1 MALINSASKSSR
13 LLASRRY
20 THDTFT
26 DAQESFTNVLDLR
39 AEEIYT
45 QAQYIPSSALP
56 FSGSSQ
62 HGLIQLASGSNLMKY
77 WYRHKLT
84 PSNVNT
90 ETWFFLNP
98 TGSDD
103 GIGAQ
108 LINDNQEVNFIS
120 PKYSVS
126 SLANA
131 ITEDATPGY
140 GVVLYKSSTYTQTSQ
155 TGSLDGGDK
164 ISGND
169 YIFDYKTGV
178 VQFMNSS
185 VDPASNEVVFMT
197 AYQYVG
203 KTLATGLDIAGDIT
217 ASNMLLTGNLQLGG
231 GSGDTISVTAEYS
244 GSLIPDVDDAF
255 DLGKSD
261 QQWKDLYI
269 NGVGYIDSFDAVT
282 STGIVS
288 GSAVYGTTLG
298 QNTTSGLKTIT
309 IESNSTVNQDLTTDA
324 NVQFAVITG
333 SAVSTSGDV
342 HGGSITSTGNISG
355 SSTSTGS
362 FGRVSATDID
372 LSSIKGNWTNVGNT
386 VADLGSIT
394 TIDINGGTIDGVS
407 NVNSTGTITGSAV
420 YGTTIGQNRT
430 DGLKTITIEA
440 NSIINQDVSTDA
452 DATLGT
458 LGVGNVTSTGIVSGS
473 SVYGTTIGQ
482 TRVDG
487 LKTITIEANSIINQ
501 DVSTDANATLGTL
514 GVGNVTSTGT
524 VSGSAVYGTTI
535 GQNTTSGLKTITI
548 ESNSTVNQDLTTDA
562 DVTFGSL
569 ISGSA
574 DLFVGAVGGNQVSA
588 SGGNLKVSGKV
599 SASSAGFTDVSASTA
614 EFTTATIT
622 GGSVTGI
629 TDIIVADGGTGV
641 STLTDGG
648 ILLGSGTDPITAMAV
663 LGDSE
668 MIVGDGS
675 TDPVAESGATLRTSI
690 GVGTGDSPQFTG
702 VTATGTITGSAVYGT
717 TIGQNRIDGVKTITI
732 ESNSTVNQDLTT
744 DASPTFDGLT
754 LTGNTLIGTLAANR
768 NLIVHGDLTAQ
779 NYIVSSSVTHLT
791 QSFSSGST
799 IFGDSPDD
807 THRITGSLF
816 IGTGSLQSVEHIT
829 GSGVISGSEVYGT
842 TIGQNR
848 TDGLKTI
855 TIEANSIINQDLS
868 TDADATLGTLGVG
881 NVTSTGIVK
890 AAGVLSGSSDAFF
903 GQYGVS
909 YVSASAGSIQAT
921 NYVSGSEVKAP
932 IGTFGTATISAGT
945 ITGITDLVVADGGT
959 GASTLTDGGILLGSG
974 TDPITAMSVLS
985 DGEMIVGD
993 GSTDPVAESGTTL
1006 RTSIGVGTGDT
1017 PQFTGLTATG
1027 TITGSAVYGTTI
1039 GQNRTDGVKTIT
1051 IEANSIINQDL
1062 STDANATLGT
1072 LGVGNVTSTG
1082 TVSGSAVYG
1091 TTLGQN
1097 RVDGLKTITIE
1108 SNSTI
1113 NQDVTTDATPTFGG
1127 ATLTGDIKT
1136 SGVISG
1142 SSDIIVGNIGGSH
1155 ISGSTGNLKVT
1166 DSLLASKV
1174 SGSEFTGSSAIF
1186 DAATIT
1192 TATIVGG
1199 TVTGITDITVA
1210 DGGTGASTFTD
1221 GGILLG
1227 SGTGAITATSVL
1239 ADGEI
1244 LIGDGT
1250 TDPVALD
1257 VGGNGGITILGTI
1270 ATGTWEA
1277 TDVAVAHGGTG
1288 VSTLT
1293 DGGVLLGSGTSAV
1306 TAMAVLGD
1314 GEFIVGDGS
1323 TDPVAESGTTLRTS
1337 IGVGT
1342 GDSPT
1347 FTGLTLTGD
1356 LTVQGDTTTLST
1368 TNLQVGDAFIFTAT
1382 GSAASNV
1389 DGGLIVQ
1396 SGSAVDSG
1404 SAIYHDTQDERWAV
1418 AKGVAS
1424 DGTAVTP
1431 TAYVSTITTANHSPN
1446 TDSGSYGSG
1455 EMWVN
1460 TTDEEIWVRT
1470 G

>member
-20 THDTFT
+20 THDTHT

-62 HGLIQLASGSNLMKY
+62 HGSIQQASGSNLMKY

-103 GIGAQ
+103 GVGAQ

-140 GVVLYKSSTYTQTSQ
+140 GVVVYKSSTYTQTSQ
-155 TGSLDGGDK
+155 TGSLGGGDK

-178 VQFMNSS
+178 LQFLNSS

-203 KTLATGLDIAGDIT
+203 TTLATGLDIAGDIS

-255 DLGKSD
+255 DLGSSG

-282 STGIVS
+282 STGTVS
-288 GSAVYGTTLG
+288 GSAVYGTTIG
-298 QNTTSGLKTIT
+298 QNRTDGLKTIT
-309 IESNSTVNQDLTTDA
+309 IESDSTVNQDLTTDA

-333 SAVSTSGDV
+333 SAVSSSYNDSFAAV
-342 HGGSITSTGNISG
+342 TSTGTVSG
-355 SSTSTGS
+355 SS
-362 FGRVSATDID
+362 
-372 LSSIKGNWTNVGNT
+372 
-386 VADLGSIT
+386 
-394 TIDINGGTIDGVS
+394 
-407 NVNSTGTITGSAV
+407 V

-458 LGVGNVTSTGIVSGS
+458 LGVGNVTSTG
-473 SVYGTTIGQ
+473 
-482 TRVDG
+482 
-487 LKTITIEANSIINQ
+487 
-501 DVSTDANATLGTL
+501 
-514 GVGNVTSTGT
+514 T
-524 VSGSAVYGTTI
+524 VSGSAVYGTTL

-574 DLFVGAVGGNQVSA
+574 DLFVGAVGGNHVSA
-588 SGGNLKVSGKV
+588 SGGNFKVSGKV

-614 EFTTATIT
+614 EFTSATIT
-622 GGSVTGI
+622 GGTITGI
-629 TDIIVADGGTGV
+629 TDLVVADGGTGA

-648 ILLGSGTDPITAMAV
+648 VLLGSGTDPITAMAV
-663 LGDSE
+663 LSDGE

-717 TIGQNRIDGVKTITI
+717 TIGQNRTDGVKTITI

-855 TIEANSIINQDLS
+855 TIEANSIINQDLT

-932 IGTFGTATISAGT
+932 TGTFGTATISAGT
-945 ITGITDLVVADGGT
+945 ITGITDITVADGGT

-993 GSTDPVAESGTTL
+993 GSTDPVAESGATL

-1062 STDANATLGT
+1062 STDADATLGT

-1142 SSDIIVGNIGGSH
+1142 SSDIIVGNIAGSH
-1155 ISGSTGNLKVT
+1155 ISGSRGNLKVT

-1174 SGSEFTGSSAIF
+1174 SGSEFTGSSANF

-1192 TATIVGG
+1192 TATIAGG

-1221 GGILLG
+1221 GG
-1227 SGTGAITATSVL
+1227 
-1239 ADGEI
+1239 
-1244 LIGDGT
+1244 
-1250 TDPVALD
+1250 
-1257 VGGNGGITILGTI
+1257 
-1270 ATGTWEA
+1270 
-1277 TDVAVAHGGTG
+1277 
-1288 VSTLT
+1288 
-1293 DGGVLLGSGTSAV
+1293 VLLGSGTDPI

-1431 TAYVSTITTANHSPN
+1431 TAYVSTITTANHNPN

>member
-62 HGLIQLASGSNLMKY
+62 HGSIQQASGSNLMKY

-90 ETWFFLNP
+90 ETWFFLSP

-103 GIGAQ
+103 GVGAQ
-108 LINDNQEVNFIS
+108 LINDNQEVNFLS

-155 TGSLDGGDK
+155 TGSLGGGDK

-178 VQFMNSS
+178 VQFLNSS
-185 VDPASNEVVFMT
+185 VDPASNEVVFMS

-203 KTLATGLDIAGDIT
+203 KTLATGLDIAGDIS

-255 DLGKSD
+255 DLGKSS

-282 STGIVS
+282 STGVVS

-309 IESNSTVNQDLTTDA
+309 IEDTSYINQDLTTDA
-324 NVQFAVITG
+324 NVTFNHITA
-333 SAVSTSGDV
+333 S
-342 HGGSITSTGNISG
+342 GNISSSGTIYADNFQSTGG
-355 SSTSTGS
+355 SVEGISFTDDIKITGNMTASGDISGSATSTGS
-362 FGRVSATDID
+362 FGHIITSGEISASGRVYVNSEFPQLQISDDGYDDSWNIGISGNTGYLKSSDTNNGFRIRRSDNFDIARFVMSTETTEISGSGG
-372 LSSIKGNWTNVGNT
+372 LNVKGNVT
-386 VADLGSIT
+386 S
-394 TIDINGGTIDGVS
+394 S
-407 NVNSTGTITGSAV
+407 GTITGSAV
-420 YGTTIGQNRT
+420 YGTTIGQNRTDGVKTITIEANSIINQDLSTDADATLGTLGVGNVTSTGTVSGSAIYGTTIGQNRT

-440 NSIINQDVSTDA
+440 NSIINQDLSTDA

-458 LGVGNVTSTGIVSGS
+458 LAVGNVTSTGIVKSAGVLSGS
-473 SVYGTTIGQ
+473 SDAFFGQYG
-482 TRVDG
+482 
-487 LKTITIEANSIINQ
+487 
-501 DVSTDANATLGTL
+501 VSYI
-514 GVGNVTSTGT
+514 
-524 VSGSAVYGTTI
+524 SA
-535 GQNTTSGLKTITI
+535 
-548 ESNSTVNQDLTTDA
+548 SN
-562 DVTFGSL
+562 GSL
-569 ISGSA
+569 QATNYISGSEVKA
-574 DLFVGAVGGNQVSA
+574 PTGTFG
-588 SGGNLKVSGKV
+588 
-599 SASSAGFTDVSASTA
+599 
-614 EFTTATIT
+614 TATISAGT
-622 GGSVTGI
+622 ITGI
-629 TDIIVADGGTGV
+629 TDITVADGGTGA
-641 STLTDGG
+641 SSLTDGG
-648 ILLGSGTDPITAMAV
+648 VLLGSGTDAITAMGV
-663 LGDSE
+663 LSDGE

-717 TIGQNRIDGVKTITI
+717 TIGQNRTDGVKTLTI

-744 DASPTFDGLT
+744 DATPTFDGLT

-848 TDGLKTI
+848 VDGLKTI
-855 TIEANSIINQDLS
+855 TIESNSIINQDVT
-868 TDADATLGTLGVG
+868 TDATPTFDGI
-881 NVTSTGIVK
+881 TSTGTI
-890 AAGVLSGSSDAFF
+890 ASSGLISGSGDLWVGDQSNYIS
-903 GQYGVS
+903 GSTGNVKVS
-909 YVSASAGSIQAT
+909 GKISASSAGFTDVSASTAEFTS
-921 NYVSGSEVKAP
+921 
-932 IGTFGTATISAGT
+932 ATITGGT
-945 ITGITDLVVADGGT
+945 ISGITDLAVADGGT
-959 GASTLTDGGILLGSG
+959 GASTLNDLITLTTHTTGNYVKKVTVGTGLGGAVDSEGATAALTLDAAQTVITSLLATDIKIGEDNETRIDFG
-974 TDPITAMSVLS
+974 TPNEIHFYAGNQRQFELS
-985 DGEMIVGD
+985 DGSFAPTTDSDVD
-993 GSTDPVAESGTTL
+993 LGSTGVRWKDTYVD
-1006 RTSIGVGTGDT
+1006 SITVTGD
-1017 PQFTGLTATG
+1017 
-1027 TITGSAVYGTTI
+1027 IT
-1039 GQNRTDGVKTIT
+1039 
-1051 IEANSIINQDL
+1051 
-1062 STDANATLGT
+1062 
-1072 LGVGNVTSTG
+1072 
-1082 TVSGSAVYG
+1082 GSAVYG

-1127 ATLTGDIKT
+1127 
-1136 SGVISG
+1136 
-1142 SSDIIVGNIGGSH
+1142 
-1155 ISGSTGNLKVT
+1155 
-1166 DSLLASKV
+1166 
-1174 SGSEFTGSSAIF
+1174 
-1186 DAATIT
+1186 
-1192 TATIVGG
+1192 
-1199 TVTGITDITVA
+1199 
-1210 DGGTGASTFTD
+1210 
-1221 GGILLG
+1221 
-1227 SGTGAITATSVL
+1227 
-1239 ADGEI
+1239 
-1244 LIGDGT
+1244 
-1250 TDPVALD
+1250 
-1257 VGGNGGITILGTI
+1257 
-1270 ATGTWEA
+1270 
-1277 TDVAVAHGGTG
+1277 
-1288 VSTLT
+1288 
-1293 DGGVLLGSGTSAV
+1293 
-1306 TAMAVLGD
+1306 
-1314 GEFIVGDGS
+1314 
-1323 TDPVAESGTTLRTS
+1323 
-1337 IGVGT
+1337 
-1342 GDSPT
+1342 
-1347 FTGLTLTGD
+1347 LTLTGD

-1368 TNLQVGDAFIFTAT
+1368 TNLQVGDAFIFAAT

-1431 TAYVSTITTANHSPN
+1431 TAYVSTITTANHNPN

>member
-39 AEEIYT
+39 SEEIYT

-62 HGLIQLASGSNLMKY
+62 HGSIQQASGSNLMKY

-103 GIGAQ
+103 GVGAQ

-155 TGSLDGGDK
+155 TGSLGGGDK

-178 VQFMNSS
+178 VQFLNSS

-203 KTLATGLDIAGDIT
+203 KTLATGLDIAGDIS

-255 DLGKSD
+255 DLGSSG

-282 STGIVS
+282 STGTVS
-288 GSAVYGTTLG
+288 GSAVYGTTL
-298 QNTTSGLKTIT
+298 
-309 IESNSTVNQDLTTDA
+309 
-324 NVQFAVITG
+324 
-333 SAVSTSGDV
+333 
-342 HGGSITSTGNISG
+342 
-355 SSTSTGS
+355 
-362 FGRVSATDID
+362 
-372 LSSIKGNWTNVGNT
+372 
-386 VADLGSIT
+386 
-394 TIDINGGTIDGVS
+394 
-407 NVNSTGTITGSAV
+407 
-420 YGTTIGQNRT
+420 
-430 DGLKTITIEA
+430 
-440 NSIINQDVSTDA
+440 
-452 DATLGT
+452 
-458 LGVGNVTSTGIVSGS
+458 
-473 SVYGTTIGQ
+473 
-482 TRVDG
+482 
-487 LKTITIEANSIINQ
+487 
-501 DVSTDANATLGTL
+501 
-514 GVGNVTSTGT
+514 
-524 VSGSAVYGTTI
+524 

-622 GGSVTGI
+622 GGTITGI
-629 TDIIVADGGTGV
+629 TDITVADGGTGV

-717 TIGQNRIDGVKTITI
+717 TIGQNRTDGVKTITI

-768 NLIVHGDLTAQ
+768 NLIVHGDITAQ

-848 TDGLKTI
+848 SDGLKTI
-855 TIEANSIINQDLS
+855 TIESNSTINQDVT
-868 TDADATLGTLGVG
+868 TDATPTFDGL
-881 NVTSTGIVK
+881 TSTGTI
-890 AAGVLSGSSDAFF
+890 ASSGLISGSGDLWVGDQSNYIS
-903 GQYGVS
+903 GSGGNLKVS
-909 YVSASAGSIQAT
+909 GKISASSAGFTDVSASTAEFTS
-921 NYVSGSEVKAP
+921 
-932 IGTFGTATISAGT
+932 ATITGGT
-945 ITGITDLVVADGGT
+945 ITAITDLAVADGGT
-959 GASTLTDGGILLGSG
+959 GQSNLNDL
-974 TDPITAMSVLS
+974 ITLS
-985 DGEMIVGD
+985 DH
-993 GSTDPVAESGTTL
+993 TTGNYVQKV
-1006 RTSIGVGTGDT
+1006 TVGTGLGGAVDAAQT
-1017 PQFTGLTATG
+1017 VITSLLATDIKIGEDDQTKIDFGTVNEIHFAAGNQYQIKITDGVVQPISDSDVDLGQTGVRWKDAYVDSITVTG
-1027 TITGSAVYGTTI
+1027 DITGSAI
-1039 GQNRTDGVKTIT
+1039 
-1051 IEANSIINQDL
+1051 
-1062 STDANATLGT
+1062 
-1072 LGVGNVTSTG
+1072 
-1082 TVSGSAVYG
+1082 YG

-1127 ATLTGDIKT
+1127 
-1136 SGVISG
+1136 
-1142 SSDIIVGNIGGSH
+1142 
-1155 ISGSTGNLKVT
+1155 
-1166 DSLLASKV
+1166 
-1174 SGSEFTGSSAIF
+1174 
-1186 DAATIT
+1186 
-1192 TATIVGG
+1192 
-1199 TVTGITDITVA
+1199 
-1210 DGGTGASTFTD
+1210 
-1221 GGILLG
+1221 
-1227 SGTGAITATSVL
+1227 
-1239 ADGEI
+1239 
-1244 LIGDGT
+1244 
-1250 TDPVALD
+1250 
-1257 VGGNGGITILGTI
+1257 
-1270 ATGTWEA
+1270 
-1277 TDVAVAHGGTG
+1277 
-1288 VSTLT
+1288 
-1293 DGGVLLGSGTSAV
+1293 
-1306 TAMAVLGD
+1306 
-1314 GEFIVGDGS
+1314 
-1323 TDPVAESGTTLRTS
+1323 
-1337 IGVGT
+1337 
-1342 GDSPT
+1342 
-1347 FTGLTLTGD
+1347 LTLTGD

-1368 TNLQVGDAFIFTAT
+1368 TNLQVGDAFIFAAT

-1418 AKGVAS
+1418 GKGVAS

-1431 TAYVSTITTANHSPN
+1431 TAYVTTTTTANHNPN

-1455 EMWVN
+1455 EMWIN

>member
-20 THDTFT
+20 THDTHT

-62 HGLIQLASGSNLMKY
+62 HGSIQQASGSNLMKY

-103 GIGAQ
+103 GVGAQ

-140 GVVLYKSSTYTQTSQ
+140 GVVVYKSSTYTQTSQ
-155 TGSLDGGDK
+155 TGSLGGGDK

-178 VQFMNSS
+178 LQFLNSS

-203 KTLATGLDIAGDIT
+203 TTLATGLDIAGDIS

-255 DLGKSD
+255 DLGSSG

-282 STGIVS
+282 STGTVS
-288 GSAVYGTTLG
+288 GSAVYGTTIG
-298 QNTTSGLKTIT
+298 QNRTDGLKTIT
-309 IESNSTVNQDLTTDA
+309 IESDSTVNQDLTTDA

-333 SAVSTSGDV
+333 SAVSSSGDV
-342 HGGSITSTGNISG
+342 QGGNVTSP
-355 SSTSTGS
+355 
-362 FGRVSATDID
+362 
-372 LSSIKGNWTNVGNT
+372 
-386 VADLGSIT
+386 
-394 TIDINGGTIDGVS
+394 GTIS
-407 NVNSTGTITGSAV
+407 GSAV

-482 TRVDG
+482 NRTDG

-501 DVSTDANATLGTL
+501 DVSTDADATLGTL

-524 VSGSAVYGTTI
+524 VSGSAVYGTTL

-574 DLFVGAVGGNQVSA
+574 DLFVGAVGGNHVSA

-614 EFTTATIT
+614 EFTSATIT
-622 GGSVTGI
+622 GGTITGI
-629 TDIIVADGGTGV
+629 TDLVVADGGTGA

-648 ILLGSGTDPITAMAV
+648 VLLGSGTDPITAMAV
-663 LGDSE
+663 LSDGE

-675 TDPVAESGATLRTSI
+675 TAPVAESGATLRTSI

-717 TIGQNRIDGVKTITI
+717 TIGQNRTDGVKTITI

-855 TIEANSIINQDLS
+855 TIEANSIINQDLT

-932 IGTFGTATISAGT
+932 TGTFGTATISAGT
-945 ITGITDLVVADGGT
+945 ITGITDITVADGGT

-993 GSTDPVAESGTTL
+993 GSTDPVAESGATL

-1062 STDANATLGT
+1062 STDADATLGT

-1166 DSLLASKV
+1166 DSLLATKV
-1174 SGSEFTGSSAIF
+1174 SGSEFTGSSANF

-1192 TATIVGG
+1192 TATIAGG

-1221 GGILLG
+1221 GG
-1227 SGTGAITATSVL
+1227 
-1239 ADGEI
+1239 
-1244 LIGDGT
+1244 
-1250 TDPVALD
+1250 
-1257 VGGNGGITILGTI
+1257 
-1270 ATGTWEA
+1270 
-1277 TDVAVAHGGTG
+1277 
-1288 VSTLT
+1288 
-1293 DGGVLLGSGTSAV
+1293 VLLGSGTDPI

-1431 TAYVSTITTANHSPN
+1431 TAYVSTITTANHNPN